1 MLSPRPAG
9 ARGVRLRAPSLHRAR
24 YRPRPRVLSRDHRS
38 LGQSVVEFA
47 LVVPVFILL
56 LLMAVDFGRLFF
68 SYVQVTNAAREG
80 AAYAAA
86 APTDTVGIQARALQ
100 ETSVQGQAGE
110 HPLVVTASCA
120 NTAGAAMA
128 CVQAPGGTGKGNTVT
143 VHVEEPFGFLTPLMS
158 QFVGPGFQIGSSSTV
173 AVLGLAPTGSGNGGL
188 CATLPTASFVVSI
201 SNLTVT
207 LNANASG
214 PTSGDCAIS
223 GYNWDMGDGL
233 NPFPPVTGNPATYTF
248 ASTGSYLI
256 HLEVTNSA
264 GSATASQTVVI
275 GAPTPTPTGG
285 PGPTPTPTVAPTAT
299 PTPTAAPT
307 ATPVPTPVCNFVP
320 TFTATFT
327 GTGNGARAH
336 EMSFQGAY
344 TGQPAPATW
353 TWNFGDTSSG
363 SGQNPSR
370 RYAAAGT
377 YNVTLTITNGTC
389 TRSTAPTPVI
399 VP

>member
-1 MLSPRPAG
+1 ML
-9 ARGVRLRAPSLHRAR
+9 
-24 YRPRPRVLSRDHRS
+24 RDPRS

-47 LVVPVFILL
+47 LVVPVFIFL

-120 NTAGAAMA
+120 NTAGASMA
-128 CVQAPGGTGKGNTVT
+128 CANAPGGTGKGNTVT

-158 QFVGPGFQIGSSSTV
+158 QFVGSGFQIGSSSTV
-173 AVLGLAPTGSGNGGL
+173 AVLGLAPTGSGSGGV
-188 CATLPTASFVVSI
+188 CATLPSASFVVSL

-233 NPFPPVTGNPATYTF
+233 NPFPPVTGNPATYTY

-285 PGPTPTPTVAPTAT
+285 PGPTPTPTAAPT
-299 PTPTAAPT
+299 PTPTPAPT

-327 GTGNGARAH
+327 GTGNGSRAH

-353 TWNFGDTSSG
+353 TWSFGDG
-363 SGQNPSR
+363 SADTGQNPSR

-377 YNVTLTITNGTC
+377 YDVTLTITTGTC
-389 TRSTAPTPVI
+389 SRSTAPTPVT

>member
-1 MLSPRPAG
+1 MLSPRPAR
-9 ARGVRLRAPSLHRAR
+9 ARGVRLRAPKPNRAR
-24 YRPRPRVLSRDHRS
+24 LRTPFRGPRSH

-47 LVVPVFILL
+47 LIVPVFILL

-86 APTDTVGIQARALQ
+86 APTDTVGISARALQ

-120 NTAGAAMA
+120 NQAGTAMA
-128 CVQAPGGTGKGNTVT
+128 CSAAPGGTGQGNTVT
-143 VHVEEPFGFLTPLMS
+143 VKVEEPFGFLTPLMS
-158 QFVGPGFQIGSSSTV
+158 QFVGNAFKIGSSSTV
-173 AVLGLAPTGSGNGGL
+173 AVLGLAPTGSGNGGS
-188 CATLPTASFVVSI
+188 CGTLPTAAFVVSI
-201 SNLTVT
+201 SNLSVT

-233 NPFPPVTGNPATYTF
+233 DPFPPVTGNPAAYSYGATGTYT
-248 ASTGSYLI
+248 I

-285 PGPTPTPTVAPTAT
+285 PGPTPTPTPVPT
-299 PTPTAAPT
+299 PTPTPAPT

-320 TFTATFT
+320 SFTATFT
-327 GTGNGARAH
+327 GTGNGSKAH

-353 TWNFGDTSSG
+353 TWNFGDSTSG
-363 SGQNPSR
+363 TTQNPSN
-370 RYAAAGT
+370 RYANAGT
-377 YNVTLTITNGTC
+377 YNVTLTITTGTC
-389 TRSTAPTPVI
+389 TRSTAPTQVV